1 MKSINILLIELV
13 RRLFMNYLVVGAGNA
28 SRPVARLLNYLGHD
42 VVITDLKDI
51 SEFKIE
57 FQRSLIEMEK
67 EGVKLDM
74 ANKNP
79 SVDGFEA
86 VYMPP
91 TLPESAPIAQKVQN
105 SDLKVLT
112 NEEFSKIVNDLIP
125 VDIIGITGTMGKTTT
140 TFITTSLFKQAGYNV
155 WSCSSLVNNLVSEAI
170 IDGIVKGK
178 AQECDIAIFELP
190 HGTIGLL
197 DRLDIKI
204 GLLTNIA
211 EDHLSEFGGSL
222 ELYQQRKLI
231 LEKMSETFIANYS
244 CYDIINPQ
252 RDDALYYALDEN
264 VDFKGIVGDES
275 LTVEYKDDSFTTPFY
290 MMSYFF
296 ENSVAAS
303 AVALTYGV
311 KKEDIIDALTDF
323 KGLPAHMEDVGIYNG
338 RKVILDS
345 AFLYDGMKITLD
357 YFKDESVVLF
367 LDHFDTLSVRDK
379 AEVGELVSNYD
390 IKTVIASG
398 FNEVTQAVEIEAAQE
413 ILDAITNPN
422 IEKVAVDNIEIA
434 AEETFK
440 YSEPGDIILHMGPL
454 IAYDRLTTVEKIMKG
469 LEKGSKKYE

>member
-1 MKSINILLIELV
+1 
-13 RRLFMNYLVVGAGNA
+13 MNYLVVGAGNA

-74 ANKNP
+74 ANKDP
-79 SVDGFEA
+79 SVEGFEA

-91 TLPESAPIAQKVQN
+91 TLPESAPIAQKIKD
-105 SDLKVLT
+105 SDLKVLN

-178 AQECDIAIFELP
+178 AQDCDIAIFELP

-222 ELYQQRKLI
+222 ELYQQRKMV
-231 LEKMSETFIANYS
+231 LEAMSETFIANHS
-244 CYDIINPQ
+244 CHDIINPK
-252 RDDALYYALDEN
+252 RADALYYALDED
-264 VDFKGIVGDES
+264 VDFKGTVGDKS
-275 LTVEYKDDSFTTPFY
+275 LTVEYDGDSFTTPFY

-311 KKEDIIDALTDF
+311 KKEDIIDALTEF
-323 KGLPAHMEDVGIYNG
+323 KGLPAHMEDVGNYNG

-379 AEVGELVSNYD
+379 AEVGELVSNYN

-398 FNEVTQAVEIEAAQE
+398 FNEVTQEVEMSAAQE
-413 ILDAITNPN
+413 ILDAITNPD
-422 IEKVAVDNIEIA
+422 IEKVAVENIEIA
-434 AEETFK
+434 ACETFK

-454 IAYDRLTTVEKIMKG
+454 IAYDRLTTVDKIMKG
-469 LEKGSKKYE
+469 LEEGSKKYE

>member
-1 MKSINILLIELV
+1 MK
-13 RRLFMNYLVVGAGNA
+13 YLVVGAGNA
-28 SRPVARLLNYLGHD
+28 SRPVARLLNHLGHD
-42 VVITDLKDI
+42 VIVTDLKEI
-51 SEFKIE
+51 TEFKTDVQRILLQIE
-57 FQRSLIEMEK
+57 N
-67 EGVKLDM
+67 EGIKLDLG
-74 ANKNP
+74 NKNP
-79 SVDGFEA
+79 NLDGIEA
-86 VYMPP
+86 VYAPP
-91 TLPESAPIAQKVQN
+91 TLPDSAPIAKLIKE
-105 SDLKVLT
+105 SDAYVLT
-112 NEEFSKIVNDLIP
+112 NENFSRIVNDLIP

-140 TFITTSLFKQAGYNV
+140 TFITTSLFKQAGYKV

-178 AQECDIAIFELP
+178 ADDCDIAIFELP

-197 DRLDIKI
+197 NSLDIKI

-222 ELYQQRKLI
+222 EKYQQRKLI
-231 LEKMSETFIANYS
+231 LERMSETFIANYS
-244 CYDIINPQ
+244 CFDIINPQ
-252 RDDALYYALDEN
+252 RNDALYYALDEN
-264 VDFKGIVGDES
+264 VDFKGTVGDES
-275 LTVEYKDDSFTTPFY
+275 LTIEYNGDKFTTPFH

-311 KKEDIIDALTDF
+311 KKEDIIDALSVF
-323 KGLPAHMEDVGIYNG
+323 KGLPAHMEDVGDYNG

-398 FNEVTQAVEIEAAQE
+398 FNEVTQEIEMEAANE
-413 ILDAITNPN
+413 LLDAITNPK
-422 IEKVAVDNIEIA
+422 IQKVAVENIEIA
-434 AEETFK
+434 AAETFK
-440 YSEPGDIILHMGPL
+440 YSKPGDIILHMGPL

-469 LEKGSKKYE
+469 LDEGSKKYD

>member
-1 MKSINILLIELV
+1 
-13 RRLFMNYLVVGAGNA
+13 MNYLVVGAGNA
-28 SRPVARLLNYLGHD
+28 SRPVARLLNHLGHS
-42 VVITDLKDI
+42 VIITDLKDI

-67 EGVKLDM
+67 EGVVLDLG
-74 ANKNP
+74 NKNP
-79 SVDGFEA
+79 TLDGIEA

-91 TLPESAPIAQKVQN
+91 TLPDSAPIAKLIKE
-105 SDLKVLT
+105 SDVDVLT
-112 NEEFSKIVNDLIP
+112 NEEFSKIVNGLIP

-178 AQECDIAIFELP
+178 AKDCDIAIFELP

-197 DRLDIKI
+197 NRLNVKI

-231 LEKMSETFIANYS
+231 LESMSQTFIANHS
-244 CYDIINPQ
+244 CFDIINPQ
-252 RDDALYYALDEN
+252 RNDALYYALDED
-264 VDFKGIVGDES
+264 VDFKGSVGDES
-275 LTVEYKDDSFTTPFY
+275 LTIEYKGGKFTTPFY

-311 KKEDIIDALTDF
+311 KESDIIDALTVF
-323 KGLPAHMEDVGIYNG
+323 KGLPAHMEDVGDYNG

-398 FNEVTQAVEIEAAQE
+398 FNEVTQEVEMEAAQE
-413 ILDAITNPN
+413 VLDAITNPKIN
-422 IEKVAVDNIEIA
+422 KVAVENIVIA
-434 AEETFK
+434 ACETFK

-454 IAYDRLTTVEKIMKG
+454 IAYDRLTTVEKIMRG
-469 LEKGSKKYE
+469 LDEGSKKYD

>member
-1 MKSINILLIELV
+1 MK
-13 RRLFMNYLVVGAGNA
+13 YLVVGAGNA

-67 EGVKLDM
+67 EGVKLDLP
-74 ANKNP
+74 NKDP
-79 SVDGFEA
+79 SVDGFDA

-91 TLPESAPIAQKVQN
+91 TLPETAPIALKIKD

-112 NEEFSKIVNDLIP
+112 NEEFSKTVNDLIP

-140 TFITTSLFKQAGYNV
+140 TYITTSLFKQAGYNV

-178 AQECDIAIFELP
+178 AQDCDIAIFELP

-197 DRLDIKI
+197 NKLNIKI

-222 ELYQQRKLI
+222 ELYQQRKMI
-231 LEKMSETFIANYS
+231 LEAMSETFIANYS
-244 CYDIINPQ
+244 CYDIINPK
-252 RDDALYYALDEN
+252 RSDALYYALDED
-264 VDFKGIVGDES
+264 VDFKGIVGDKS
-275 LTVEYKDDSFTTPFY
+275 LTIEYSQDSFTTPFY

-303 AVALTYGV
+303 AAALTYGV
-311 KKEDIIDALTDF
+311 KKEDIIDALTEF
-323 KGLPAHMEDVGIYNG
+323 KGLPAHMEDVGNYNG

-357 YFKDESVVLF
+357 YFKDDSVVLF

-398 FNEVTQAVEIEAAQE
+398 FNEVTQEVEMEAAQE
-413 ILDAITNPN
+413 ILDAITNEN
-422 IEKVAVDNIEIA
+422 IEKVAVENIEKA
-434 AEETFK
+434 AELTFK
-440 YSEPGDIILHMGPL
+440 YSKPGDIILHMGPL
-454 IAYDRLTTVEKIMKG
+454 IAYDRLTTVDKIMKG
-469 LEKGSKKYE
+469 LEIGSRKYE

>member
-1 MKSINILLIELV
+1 M
-13 RRLFMNYLVVGAGNA
+13 
-28 SRPVARLLNYLGHD
+28 
-42 VVITDLKDI
+42 
-51 SEFKIE
+51 
-57 FQRSLIEMEK
+57 
-67 EGVKLDM
+67 
-74 ANKNP
+74 
-79 SVDGFEA
+79 DGIEA
-86 VYMPP
+86 VYAPP
-91 TLPESAPIAQKVQN
+91 TLPDSAPIAKLIKEYDV
-105 SDLKVLT
+105 DVLT
-112 NEEFSKIVNDLIP
+112 NEKFSKIVNDLIP
-125 VDIIGITGTMGKTTT
+125 VNIIGITGTMGKTTT

-178 AQECDIAIFELP
+178 ANDCDIAIFELP

-197 DRLDIKI
+197 DNLDIKI

-222 ELYQQRKLI
+222 EKYQQRKLI
-231 LEKMSETFIANYS
+231 LERMSETFIANYS
-244 CYDIINPQ
+244 CFDIINPQ
-252 RDDALYYALDEN
+252 RNDALYYALDEN
-264 VDFKGIVGDES
+264 VDFKGTVGDES
-275 LTVEYKDDSFTTPFY
+275 LTIEYNGDKFTTPFH

-311 KKEDIIDALTDF
+311 KKEDIIDALSVF
-323 KGLPAHMEDVGIYNG
+323 KGLPAHMEDVGDYNG

-398 FNEVTQAVEIEAAQE
+398 FNEVTQEIEMEAANE
-413 ILDAITNPN
+413 LLDAITNPK
-422 IEKVAVDNIEIA
+422 IQKVAVENIEIA
-434 AEETFK
+434 AAETFK
-440 YSEPGDIILHMGPL
+440 YSKPGDIILHMGPL

-469 LEKGSKKYE
+469 LDEGSKKYD

>member
-1 MKSINILLIELV
+1 MK
-13 RRLFMNYLVVGAGNA
+13 YLVVGAGNA
-28 SRPVARLLNYLGHD
+28 SRPVARLLNHLGHD
-42 VVITDLKDI
+42 VIVTDLKEI
-51 SEFKIE
+51 TEFKTDV
-57 FQRSLIEMEK
+57 QRILLQMEN
-67 EGVKLDM
+67 EGIKLDLG
-74 ANKNP
+74 NKNP
-79 SVDGFEA
+79 NLDGIEA
-86 VYMPP
+86 VYAPP
-91 TLPESAPIAQKVQN
+91 TLPDSAPIAKLIKE
-105 SDLKVLT
+105 SDAYVLT
-112 NEEFSKIVNDLIP
+112 NEDFSRIVNDLIP

-140 TFITTSLFKQAGYNV
+140 TFITTSLFKQAGYKV

-178 AQECDIAIFELP
+178 ADDCDIAIFELP

-197 DRLDIKI
+197 NSLDIKI

-222 ELYQQRKLI
+222 ERYQQRKLV

-244 CYDIINPQ
+244 CFDIINTQ

-264 VDFKGIVGDES
+264 VDFKGTVGDES
-275 LTVEYKDDSFTTPFY
+275 LTIEYGGDKFTTPFH

-311 KKEDIIDALTDF
+311 KKEDIIDALSVF
-323 KGLPAHMEDVGIYNG
+323 KGLPAHMEDVGDYNG

-398 FNEVTQAVEIEAAQE
+398 FNEVTQEIEMEAANE
-413 ILDAITNPN
+413 LLDAITNPK
-422 IEKVAVDNIEIA
+422 IQKVAVENIEIA
-434 AEETFK
+434 AAETFK
-440 YSEPGDIILHMGPL
+440 YSKPGDIILHMGPL

-469 LEKGSKKYE
+469 LDEGSKKYD

>member
-1 MKSINILLIELV
+1 
-13 RRLFMNYLVVGAGNA
+13 MNYLVVGAGNA
-28 SRPVARLLNYLGHD
+28 SRPVARLLNHLGHN
-42 VVITDLKDI
+42 VVITDLKEI
-51 SEFKIE
+51 TAFKSDV
-57 FQRSLIEMEK
+57 QRILLQMEN
-67 EGVKLDM
+67 EGITLDLG
-74 ANKNP
+74 NQNP
-79 SVDGFEA
+79 NLEGIEA
-86 VYMPP
+86 VYAPP
-91 TLPESAPIAQKVQN
+91 TLPDSAPIAKLIAQSEVYI
-105 SDLKVLT
+105 LT
-112 NEEFSKIVNDLIP
+112 NEKFSKIVNDLIP

-140 TFITTSLFKQAGYNV
+140 TFITTSLFKQAGYKV

-178 AQECDIAIFELP
+178 ADECDIAIFELP

-197 DRLDIKI
+197 NSLNIKI

-222 ELYQQRKLI
+222 EKYQQRKLI

-244 CYDIINPQ
+244 CFDIINPQ
-252 RDDALYYALDEN
+252 RSDALYYALDED
-264 VDFKGIVGDES
+264 VDFKGSIGDKS
-275 LTVEYKDDSFTTPFY
+275 LTVQYDGGSFTTPFY

-311 KKEDIIDALTDF
+311 KKEDIIDALSVF
-323 KGLPAHMEDVGIYNG
+323 KGLPAHMEDVGDYNG

-379 AEVGELVSNYD
+379 AEVGQLVSNYD

-398 FNEVTQAVEIEAAQE
+398 FNEVTQEVEMPAAE
-413 ILDAITNPN
+413 ELLNAITNPE
-422 IEKVAVDNIEIA
+422 IQKVAVENIEIA
-434 AEETFK
+434 AAETFK

-469 LEKGSKKYE
+469 LDEGSKKYD

>member
-1 MKSINILLIELV
+1 
-13 RRLFMNYLVVGAGNA
+13 MNYLVVGAGNA
-28 SRPVARLLNYLGHD
+28 SRPVARLLNHLGHD
-42 VVITDLKDI
+42 VIVTDLKEI
-51 SEFKIE
+51 TEFKSDV
-57 FQRSLIEMEK
+57 QRILLQMEN
-67 EGVKLDM
+67 EGITLDLG
-74 ANKNP
+74 NKNP
-79 SVDGFEA
+79 NLNNVEA
-86 VYMPP
+86 VYAPP
-91 TLPESAPIAQKVQN
+91 TLPDLAPIAKLIKE
-105 SDLKVLT
+105 SDVDVLT
-112 NEEFSKIVNDLIP
+112 NKKFSKIVNDLIP

-140 TFITTSLFKQAGYNV
+140 TFITTSLFKQAGYKV

-178 AQECDIAIFELP
+178 ADDCDIAIFELP

-197 DRLDIKI
+197 NSLDIKI

-222 ELYQQRKLI
+222 EKYQQRKLI
-231 LEKMSETFIANYS
+231 LERMSETFIANYS
-244 CYDIINPQ
+244 CFDIINPQ
-252 RDDALYYALDEN
+252 RNDALYYALDEN
-264 VDFKGIVGDES
+264 VDFKGTVGDES
-275 LTVEYKDDSFTTPFY
+275 LTIEYNGDKFTTPFH

-311 KKEDIIDALTDF
+311 KKEDIIDALSVF
-323 KGLPAHMEDVGIYNG
+323 KGLPAHMEDVGDYNG

-398 FNEVTQAVEIEAAQE
+398 FNEVTQEIEMEAANE
-413 ILDAITNPN
+413 LLNAITNPK
-422 IEKVAVDNIEIA
+422 IQKVAVENIEIA
-434 AEETFK
+434 AAETFK
-440 YSEPGDIILHMGPL
+440 YSKPGDIILHMGPL

-469 LEKGSKKYE
+469 LDEGSKKYD

>member
-1 MKSINILLIELV
+1 
-13 RRLFMNYLVVGAGNA
+13 MNYLVVGAGNA
-28 SRPVARLLNYLGHD
+28 SRPVARLLNYLGHK

-67 EGVKLDM
+67 EGVILDLP
-74 ANKNP
+74 NKDP
-79 SVDGFEA
+79 STDGFDA

-91 TLPESAPIAQKVQN
+91 TLPDSAPIAQKVKN
-105 SDLKVLT
+105 SNLKVLT
-112 NEEFSKIVNDLIP
+112 NEEFSRIVNDLIP

-140 TFITTSLFKQAGYNV
+140 TFITTSLFKQAGFKV

-178 AQECDIAIFELP
+178 ADDCDIAIFELP

-197 DRLDIKI
+197 NRLNVKI

-222 ELYQQRKLI
+222 EKYQQRKLV
-231 LEKMSETFIANYS
+231 LQAMSETFIANNS
-244 CYDIINPQ
+244 CRDIIESV
-252 RDDALYYALDEN
+252 RDDAIYYALDED
-264 VDFKGIVGDES
+264 VDFKGTVGEKS
-275 LTVEYKDDSFTTPFY
+275 LTIKSKDVEFTTPFY

-303 AVALTYGV
+303 AAALTYGV
-311 KKEDIIDALTDF
+311 SEKDITDALTVF
-323 KGLPAHMEDVGIYNG
+323 KGLPAHMEDVGDYNG
-338 RKVILDS
+338 RRVILDS

-390 IKTVIASG
+390 IKAVIASG
-398 FNEVTQAVEIEAAQE
+398 FNEVTQEVEMEAAQE
-413 ILDAITNPN
+413 ILDAISNPD
-422 IEKVAVDNIEIA
+422 IEKIAVENIEIA
-434 AEETFK
+434 ACETFK
-440 YSEPGDIILHMGPL
+440 YSRPGDIILHMGPL
-454 IAYDRLTTVEKIMKG
+454 IAYDRLTTVDKIMKG
-469 LEKGSKKYE
+469 LDEGSKKYE

>member
-1 MKSINILLIELV
+1 
-13 RRLFMNYLVVGAGNA
+13 MNYLVVGAGNA
-28 SRPVARLLNYLGHD
+28 SRPVARLLNHLGHK
-42 VVITDLKDI
+42 VTVTDLKDMD
-51 SEFKIE
+51 SFKIE
-57 FQRSLIEMEK
+57 FQRSLKEMES
-67 EGVKLDM
+67 EGVILDL
-74 ANKNP
+74 NNQNP
-79 SVDGFEA
+79 TLDGIEA

-91 TLPESAPIAQKVQN
+91 TLPESAPIAKLIKD
-105 SDLKVLT
+105 SDVKILT

-140 TFITTSLFKQAGYNV
+140 TFITTSIFKAAGYNV

-178 AQECDIAIFELP
+178 SQDCDIAIFELP

-197 DRLDIKI
+197 NRLDIKI

-231 LEKMSETFIANYS
+231 LEKMSETFIANGS
-244 CYDIINPQ
+244 CFDIINAQ
-252 RDDALYYALDEN
+252 RDDALYYALDEE
-264 VDFKGIVGDES
+264 VDFKGTVGDES
-275 LTVEYKDDSFTTPFY
+275 LTVEYGEDSFTTPFY

-296 ENSVAAS
+296 ENSVGAS

-311 KKEDIIDALTDF
+311 KKEDIVNALTEF
-323 KGLPAHMEDVGIYNG
+323 KGLPAHMDDVGTYNG

-357 YFKDESVVLF
+357 YFKDDSVVLF

-390 IKTVIASG
+390 IKAVIASG
-398 FNEVTQAVEIEAAQE
+398 FNEVTQKVEMEAAQE

-422 IEKVAVDNIEIA
+422 IEKVACEDIEIA
-434 AEETFK
+434 AELTFK

-454 IAYDRLTTVEKIMKG
+454 IAYDRLTTVDKIMKG
-469 LEKGSKKYE
+469 LEKGVKKYE

>member
-1 MKSINILLIELV
+1 
-13 RRLFMNYLVVGAGNA
+13 MNYLVVGAGNA
-28 SRPVARLLNYLGHD
+28 SRPVARLLNHLGHD

-57 FQRSLIEMEK
+57 FQRSLNQLEN
-67 EGVKLDM
+67 EGVTLDM
-74 ANKNP
+74 PNKDP
-79 SVDGFEA
+79 SVDGFDA

-91 TLPESAPIAQKVQN
+91 TLPESAPIAKKIAE
-105 SDLKVLT
+105 SDLKILT
-112 NEEFSKIVNDLIP
+112 NEEFSEMVDDLIP

-140 TFITTSLFKQAGYNV
+140 TFITTSLFKQAGFNV

-170 IDGIVKGK
+170 IDGIVTGK
-178 AQECDIAIFELP
+178 ANNCDIAIFELP

-197 DRLDIKI
+197 NRLNIKI

-222 ELYQQRKLI
+222 ELYQQRKLV
-231 LEKMSETFIANYS
+231 LQAMSEIFIANNS
-244 CYDIINPQ
+244 CRDIIEAV
-252 RDDALYYALDEN
+252 RDDALYYALDED
-264 VDFKGIVGDES
+264 VDFKGTVGDKS
-275 LTVEYKDDSFTTPFY
+275 LTIKYEDDEFTTPFY

-311 KKEDIIDALTDF
+311 KKEDIIDALTEF
-323 KGLPAHMEDVGIYNG
+323 KGLPAHMEDVGDYNG

-357 YFKDESVVLF
+357 YFKDDSVVLF

-390 IKTVIASG
+390 IKVVIASG
-398 FNEVTQAVEIEAAQE
+398 FNEVNQTVEMEAAQE

-422 IEKVAVDNIEIA
+422 IEKVAVETIEKA
-434 AEETFK
+434 AELTFK
-440 YSEPGDIILHMGPL
+440 YSVPGDIILHMGPL
-454 IAYDRLTTVEKIMKG
+454 IAYDRLTTVDKIMKG
-469 LEKGSKKYE
+469 LEIGSKKYE

>member
-1 MKSINILLIELV
+1 
-13 RRLFMNYLVVGAGNA
+13 MNYLVVGAGNA

-42 VVITDLKDI
+42 VTITDLKDI

-57 FQRSLIEMEK
+57 FQRSLIEMEN
-67 EGVKLDM
+67 EGVRLDM
-74 ANKNP
+74 ANKDP
-79 SVDGFEA
+79 SVEGFEA

-91 TLPESAPIAQKVQN
+91 TLPESAPIARKIKS
-105 SDLKVLT
+105 SDLQILT
-112 NEEFSKIVNDLIP
+112 NEKFSQIVNDLIP

-140 TFITTSLFKQAGYNV
+140 TFITTSLFRQAGYDV

-178 AQECDIAIFELP
+178 PKKCDIAIFELP

-197 DRLDIKI
+197 NSLNIKI

-231 LEKMSETFIANYS
+231 LENMSETFIANSS

-252 RDDALYYALDEN
+252 RSDALYYALDED
-264 VDFKGIVGDES
+264 VDFKGRVGDES
-275 LTVEYKDDSFTTPFY
+275 LSVEYGDDSFTTPFY

-303 AVALTYGV
+303 AVALTYGI
-311 KKEDIIDALTDF
+311 KKEDIIDALTVF
-323 KGLPAHMEDVGIYNG
+323 KGLPAHMEDVGDYNG

-345 AFLYDGMKITLD
+345 AFLHDGMKITLD

-379 AEVGELVSNYD
+379 TEVGELISNYNL
-390 IKTVIASG
+390 KCVIASG
-398 FNEVTQAVEIEAAQE
+398 FNEVTQEVEMDAARE
-413 ILDAITNPN
+413 ILDAITNQD
-422 IEKVAVDNIEIA
+422 ILKVAVEDIEIA
-434 AEETFK
+434 ACETLK

-454 IAYDRLTTVEKIMKG
+454 IAYDRLTTVDKIMKG
-469 LEKGSKKYE
+469 LERGVKKYE

>member
-1 MKSINILLIELV
+1 
-13 RRLFMNYLVVGAGNA
+13 MNYLVVGAGNA
-28 SRPVARLLNYLGHD
+28 SRPVARLLNHLGHK
-42 VVITDLKDI
+42 VTVTDLKDMD
-51 SEFKIE
+51 SFKIE
-57 FQRSLIEMEK
+57 FQRSLKEMES
-67 EGVKLDM
+67 EGVILDL
-74 ANKNP
+74 NNQNP
-79 SVDGFEA
+79 TLDGIEA

-91 TLPESAPIAQKVQN
+91 TLPESAPIAKLIKD
-105 SDLKVLT
+105 SDVKILT

-140 TFITTSLFKQAGYNV
+140 TFITTSIFKAAGYNV

-178 AQECDIAIFELP
+178 AQDCDIAIFELP

-197 DRLDIKI
+197 NRLDIKI

-231 LEKMSETFIANYS
+231 LEKMSETFIANGS
-244 CYDIINPQ
+244 CFDIINAQ
-252 RDDALYYALDEN
+252 RDDALYYALDEE
-264 VDFKGIVGDES
+264 VDFKGTVGDES
-275 LTVEYKDDSFTTPFY
+275 LTVEYGEDSFTTPFY

-296 ENSVAAS
+296 ENSVGAS

-311 KKEDIIDALTDF
+311 KKEDIVKALTEF
-323 KGLPAHMEDVGIYNG
+323 KGLPAHMDDVGTYNG

-357 YFKDESVVLF
+357 YFKDDSVVLF

-390 IKTVIASG
+390 IKAVIASG
-398 FNEVTQAVEIEAAQE
+398 FNEVTQRVEMEAAQE
-413 ILDAITNPN
+413 ILDAITNPD
-422 IEKVAVDNIEIA
+422 IEKVACEDIEIA
-434 AEETFK
+434 AELTFK

-454 IAYDRLTTVEKIMKG
+454 IAYDRLTTVDKIMKG
-469 LEKGSKKYE
+469 LEKGVKKYE

>member
-1 MKSINILLIELV
+1 MK
-13 RRLFMNYLVVGAGNA
+13 YLVVGAGNA
-28 SRPVARLLNYLGHD
+28 SRPVARLLNHLGHD
-42 VVITDLKDI
+42 VIVTDLKEI
-51 SEFKIE
+51 TEFKTDV
-57 FQRSLIEMEK
+57 QRILLQMEN
-67 EGVKLDM
+67 EGIKLDLG
-74 ANKNP
+74 NKNP
-79 SVDGFEA
+79 NLDGIEA
-86 VYMPP
+86 VYAPP
-91 TLPESAPIAQKVQN
+91 TLPDSAPIAKLIKE
-105 SDLKVLT
+105 SDAYVLT
-112 NEEFSKIVNDLIP
+112 NEDFSRIVNDLIP

-140 TFITTSLFKQAGYNV
+140 TFITTSLFKQAGYKV

-178 AQECDIAIFELP
+178 ADDCDIAIFELP

-197 DRLDIKI
+197 NSLDIKI

-222 ELYQQRKLI
+222 EKYQQRKLI
-231 LEKMSETFIANYS
+231 LERMSETFIANYS
-244 CYDIINPQ
+244 CFDIINPQ
-252 RDDALYYALDEN
+252 RNDALYYALDEN
-264 VDFKGIVGDES
+264 VDFKGTVGDES
-275 LTVEYKDDSFTTPFY
+275 LTIEYNGDKFTTPFH

-311 KKEDIIDALTDF
+311 KKEDIIDALSVF
-323 KGLPAHMEDVGIYNG
+323 KGLPAHMEDVGDYNG

-398 FNEVTQAVEIEAAQE
+398 FNEVTQEIEMEAANE
-413 ILDAITNPN
+413 LLDAITNPK
-422 IEKVAVDNIEIA
+422 IQKVAVENIEIA
-434 AEETFK
+434 AAETFK
-440 YSEPGDIILHMGPL
+440 YSKPGDIILHMGPL

-469 LEKGSKKYE
+469 LDEGSKKYD

>member
-1 MKSINILLIELV
+1 
-13 RRLFMNYLVVGAGNA
+13 MNYLVVGAGNA
-28 SRPVARLLNYLGHD
+28 SRPVARLLNHLGHS
-42 VVITDLKDI
+42 VIVTDLKEI
-51 SEFKIE
+51 TEFKSDV
-57 FQRSLIEMEK
+57 QRILLQMEN
-67 EGVKLDM
+67 EGIILDLG
-74 ANKNP
+74 NESPNL
-79 SVDGFEA
+79 DGIEA
-86 VYMPP
+86 VYAPP
-91 TLPESAPIAQKVQN
+91 TLPDSAPIAKLIKE
-105 SDLKVLT
+105 SDVNVLT

-140 TFITTSLFKQAGYNV
+140 TFITTSLFKQAGYKV
-155 WSCSSLVNNLVSEAI
+155 WACSSLVNNLVSEAI

-178 AQECDIAIFELP
+178 ADDCDIAIFELP

-197 DRLDIKI
+197 NSLNIKI

-222 ELYQQRKLI
+222 EKYQQRKLI
-231 LEKMSETFIANYS
+231 LESMSETFIANHS
-244 CYDIINPQ
+244 CFDIINPQ
-252 RDDALYYALDEN
+252 RDDALYYALDEE
-264 VDFKGIVGDES
+264 VDFKGSVGDES
-275 LTVEYKDDSFTTPFY
+275 LTVEYKDGSFTTPFY

-296 ENSVAAS
+296 ENSLAAS

-311 KKEDIIDALTDF
+311 KKEDIIDALTVF
-323 KGLPAHMEDVGIYNG
+323 KGLPAHMEDVGDYNG

-398 FNEVTQAVEIEAAQE
+398 FNEVTQEVEMSAANE
-413 ILDAITNPN
+413 LLDAISNPK
-422 IEKVAVDNIEIA
+422 IQKVAVENIEIA
-434 AEETFK
+434 ACETFK
-440 YSEPGDIILHMGPL
+440 YSKPGDIILHMGPL

-469 LEKGSKKYE
+469 LEEGSKKYD

>member
-1 MKSINILLIELV
+1 
-13 RRLFMNYLVVGAGNA
+13 MNYLVVGAGNA
-28 SRPVARLLNYLGHD
+28 SRPVARLLNHLGHD

-57 FQRSLIEMEK
+57 FQRSLNQLEK
-67 EGVKLDM
+67 EGVKLGM
-74 ANKNP
+74 ANKDP
-79 SVDGFEA
+79 SVDGFDA

-91 TLPESAPIAQKVQN
+91 TLPESAPIAQKIAE
-105 SDLKVLT
+105 SDLKILT
-112 NEEFSKIVNDLIP
+112 NEEFSEMVNDLIP

-140 TFITTSLFKQAGYNV
+140 TFITTSLFKQAGFKV

-170 IDGIVKGK
+170 IDGIVTGK
-178 AQECDIAIFELP
+178 ADECDIAIFELP

-197 DRLDIKI
+197 NRLSIKI

-222 ELYQQRKLI
+222 ELYQQRKLV
-231 LEKMSETFIANYS
+231 LQAMSETFIANNS
-244 CYDIINPQ
+244 CRDIIEKV
-252 RDDALYYALDEN
+252 RDDALYYALDED
-264 VDFKGIVGDES
+264 VDFKGSVGDKS
-275 LTVEYKDDSFTTPFY
+275 LTIKYENDEFTTPFY

-311 KKEDIIDALTDF
+311 EKEDIIDALTEF
-323 KGLPAHMEDVGIYNG
+323 KGLPAHMEDVGDYNG

-345 AFLYDGMKITLD
+345 AFLYGGMKITLD
-357 YFKDESVVLF
+357 YFKDDSVVLF

-390 IKTVIASG
+390 IKVVIASG
-398 FNEVTQAVEIEAAQE
+398 FNEVNQTVEMEAAQE

-422 IEKVAVDNIEIA
+422 IEKVAVETIEKA
-434 AEETFK
+434 AELTFK
-440 YSEPGDIILHMGPL
+440 YSKPGDIILHMGPL

-469 LEKGSKKYE
+469 LEEGSKKYE

>member
-1 MKSINILLIELV
+1 
-13 RRLFMNYLVVGAGNA
+13 MNYLVVGAGNA
-28 SRPVARLLNYLGHD
+28 SRPVARLLNHLGHD

-67 EGVKLDM
+67 EGVTLDM

-79 SVDGFEA
+79 SVDGFDA

-91 TLPESAPIAQKVQN
+91 TLPETAPIAKLIKD
-105 SDLKVLT
+105 SDLKVLS

-170 IDGIVKGK
+170 IDGIVKGR
-178 AQECDIAIFELP
+178 AQDCDIAIFELP
-190 HGTIGLL
+190 HGTIGFLNS
-197 DRLDIKI
+197 LDIKI

-231 LEKMSETFIANYS
+231 LESMSETFISNHS
-244 CYDIINPQ
+244 CFDIINPI
-252 RDDALYYALDEN
+252 RDDALYYALDED

-275 LTVEYKDDSFTTPFY
+275 LTVEYGNDSFTTPFY

-303 AVALTYGV
+303 AAALTYGV
-311 KKEDIIDALTDF
+311 KKEDIIDALTEF
-323 KGLPAHMEDVGIYNG
+323 KGLPAHMDDVGDYNG

-379 AEVGELVSNYD
+379 AEVGELISNYNL
-390 IKTVIASG
+390 KCVIASG
-398 FNEVTQAVEIEAAQE
+398 FNEVTQEVEIEAAQE
-413 ILDAITNPN
+413 ILDAITNPD
-422 IEKVAVDNIEIA
+422 IIKVAVNDIEIA
-434 AEETFK
+434 AQETFK

-454 IAYDRLTTVEKIMKG
+454 IAYDRLTTVDKIMKG
-469 LEKGSKKYE
+469 LEKGSKKYV

>member
-1 MKSINILLIELV
+1 M
-13 RRLFMNYLVVGAGNA
+13 
-28 SRPVARLLNYLGHD
+28 
-42 VVITDLKDI
+42 
-51 SEFKIE
+51 
-57 FQRSLIEMEK
+57 
-67 EGVKLDM
+67 
-74 ANKNP
+74 
-79 SVDGFEA
+79 DGIEA
-86 VYMPP
+86 VYAPP
-91 TLPESAPIAQKVQN
+91 TLPDSAPIAKLIKEYDV
-105 SDLKVLT
+105 DVLT
-112 NEEFSKIVNDLIP
+112 NEKFSKIVNDLIP
-125 VDIIGITGTMGKTTT
+125 VNIIGITGTMGKTTT

-178 AQECDIAIFELP
+178 ANDCDIAIFELP

-197 DRLDIKI
+197 DNLDIKI

-222 ELYQQRKLI
+222 EKYQQRKLI

-244 CYDIINPQ
+244 CFDIINPQ
-252 RDDALYYALDEN
+252 RNDALYYALDED
-264 VDFKGIVGDES
+264 VDFKGTVGDES
-275 LTVEYKDDSFTTPFY
+275 LTIEYNGEKFTTPFH

-311 KKEDIIDALTDF
+311 KKEYIIDALSVF
-323 KGLPAHMEDVGIYNG
+323 KGLPAHMEDVGDYNG

-398 FNEVTQAVEIEAAQE
+398 FNEVTQEIEMEAANE
-413 ILDAITNPN
+413 LLDAITNPK
-422 IEKVAVDNIEIA
+422 IQKVAVENIEIA
-434 AEETFK
+434 AAETFK
-440 YSEPGDIILHMGPL
+440 YSKPGDIILHMGPL

-469 LEKGSKKYE
+469 LDEGSKKYD

>member
-1 MKSINILLIELV
+1 
-13 RRLFMNYLVVGAGNA
+13 MNYLVVGAGNA
-28 SRPVARLLNYLGHD
+28 SRPVARLLNHLGHN
-42 VVITDLKDI
+42 VIITDLKEI
-51 SEFKIE
+51 TEFKSDV
-57 FQRSLIEMEK
+57 QRILIQMEN
-67 EGVKLDM
+67 EGITLDLG
-74 ANKNP
+74 NKNP
-79 SVDGFEA
+79 NLNNVEA
-86 VYMPP
+86 VYAPP
-91 TLPESAPIAQKVQN
+91 TLPESAPIAKLIKE
-105 SDLKVLT
+105 SDVDVLT
-112 NEEFSKIVNDLIP
+112 NEKFSKIVNDLIP

-140 TFITTSLFKQAGYNV
+140 TFITTSLFKQAGYKV

-178 AQECDIAIFELP
+178 ADDCDIAIFELP

-197 DRLDIKI
+197 NSLNIKI

-222 ELYQQRKLI
+222 EKYQQRKLI
-231 LEKMSETFIANYS
+231 LERMSETFIANHS
-244 CYDIINPQ
+244 CFDIINPQ
-252 RDDALYYALDEN
+252 RNDALYYALDED
-264 VDFKGIVGDES
+264 VDFKGTVGDES
-275 LTVEYKDDSFTTPFY
+275 LTIEYNDDKFTAPFH

-303 AVALTYGV
+303 AVALSYGV
-311 KKEDIIDALTDF
+311 KKEDIIDALSVF
-323 KGLPAHMEDVGIYNG
+323 KGLPAHMEDVGDYNG

-398 FNEVTQAVEIEAAQE
+398 FNEVTQEVEMEAANE
-413 ILDAITNPN
+413 LLDAITNPK
-422 IEKVAVDNIEIA
+422 IQKVAVENIEIA
-434 AEETFK
+434 AAETFK

-469 LEKGSKKYE
+469 LDEGSKKYD

>member
-1 MKSINILLIELV
+1 MK
-13 RRLFMNYLVVGAGNA
+13 YLVVGAGNA

-67 EGVKLDM
+67 EGVKLDLP
-74 ANKNP
+74 NKDP
-79 SVDGFEA
+79 SVDGFDA
-86 VYMPP
+86 VYVPP
-91 TLPESAPIAQKVQN
+91 TLPETAPIALKIRD

-112 NEEFSKIVNDLIP
+112 NEEFSKTVNDLIP

-140 TFITTSLFKQAGYNV
+140 TYITTSLFKQAGYNV

-178 AQECDIAIFELP
+178 AQDCDIAIFELP

-197 DRLDIKI
+197 NKLNIKI

-222 ELYQQRKLI
+222 ELYQQRKMI
-231 LEKMSETFIANYS
+231 LEAMSETFIANYS
-244 CYDIINPQ
+244 CYEIINPK
-252 RDDALYYALDEN
+252 RSDALYYALDED
-264 VDFKGIVGDES
+264 VDFKGIVGDKS
-275 LTVEYKDDSFTTPFY
+275 LTIEYSQDSFTTPFY

-303 AVALTYGV
+303 AAALTYGV
-311 KKEDIIDALTDF
+311 KKEDIIDALTEF
-323 KGLPAHMEDVGIYNG
+323 KGLPAHMEDVGNYNG

-357 YFKDESVVLF
+357 YFKDDSVVLF

-398 FNEVTQAVEIEAAQE
+398 FNEVTQEVEMEAAQE
-413 ILDAITNPN
+413 ILDAITNEN
-422 IEKVAVDNIEIA
+422 IEKVAVENIEKA
-434 AEETFK
+434 AELTFK
-440 YSEPGDIILHMGPL
+440 YSKPGDIILHMGPL
-454 IAYDRLTTVEKIMKG
+454 IAYDRLTTVDKIMKG
-469 LEKGSKKYE
+469 LEIGSRKYE

>member
-1 MKSINILLIELV
+1 
-13 RRLFMNYLVVGAGNA
+13 MNYLVVGAGNA
-28 SRPVARLLNYLGHD
+28 SRPVARLLNYLNHD

-67 EGVKLDM
+67 EGVKLDL
-74 ANKNP
+74 ANKDP
-79 SVDGFEA
+79 SVDGFDA

-91 TLPESAPIAQKVQN
+91 TLPDTAPIAKKVAD

-112 NEEFSKIVNDLIP
+112 NEEFSRIVNDLIP

-140 TFITTSLFKQAGYNV
+140 TFITTSLFKQAGYKV

-178 AQECDIAIFELP
+178 AKECDIAIFELP

-197 DRLDIKI
+197 NKLNVKI

-222 ELYQQRKLI
+222 EKYQQRKLV
-231 LEKMSETFIANYS
+231 LQAMSETFIANNS
-244 CYDIINPQ
+244 CREIIETV
-252 RDDALYYALDEN
+252 RDDCIYYALDED
-264 VDFKGIVGDES
+264 VDFKGTVGDKS
-275 LTVEYKDDSFTTPFY
+275 LTIKYDKGEFTTPFN

-303 AVALTYGV
+303 SVALTYGV
-311 KKEDIIDALTDF
+311 SEEDIIDALTVF
-323 KGLPAHMEDVGIYNG
+323 KGLPAHMEDVGDYNG

-357 YFKDESVVLF
+357 YLKDESVVLF

-379 AEVGELVSNYD
+379 AEVGQLVSQYD
-390 IKTVIASG
+390 IKVVIASG
-398 FNEVTQAVEIEAAQE
+398 FNEVTQAVEMEAAQE

-422 IEKVAVDNIEIA
+422 IEKVAVETIEIA
-434 AEETFK
+434 AELTFK
-440 YSEPGDIILHMGPL
+440 YSKPGDIILHMGPL
-454 IAYDRLTTVEKIMKG
+454 IAYDRLTTVDKIMKG

>member
-1 MKSINILLIELV
+1 M
-13 RRLFMNYLVVGAGNA
+13 
-28 SRPVARLLNYLGHD
+28 
-42 VVITDLKDI
+42 
-51 SEFKIE
+51 
-57 FQRSLIEMEK
+57 
-67 EGVKLDM
+67 
-74 ANKNP
+74 
-79 SVDGFEA
+79 DGIEA
-86 VYMPP
+86 VYAPP
-91 TLPESAPIAQKVQN
+91 TLPDSAPIAKLIKEYDV
-105 SDLKVLT
+105 DVLT
-112 NEEFSKIVNDLIP
+112 NEKFSKIVNDLIP
-125 VDIIGITGTMGKTTT
+125 VNIIGITGTMGKTTT
-140 TFITTSLFKQAGYNV
+140 TFITTSLFKQAGYKV

-178 AQECDIAIFELP
+178 ANDCDIAIFELP

-197 DRLDIKI
+197 DNLDIKI

-222 ELYQQRKLI
+222 EKYQQRKLI
-231 LEKMSETFIANYS
+231 LERMSETFIANYS
-244 CYDIINPQ
+244 CFDIINPQ
-252 RDDALYYALDEN
+252 RNDALYYALDEN
-264 VDFKGIVGDES
+264 VDFKGTVGDES
-275 LTVEYKDDSFTTPFY
+275 LTIEYDGDKFTTPFH

-311 KKEDIIDALTDF
+311 KKEDIIDALSVF
-323 KGLPAHMEDVGIYNG
+323 KGLPAHMEDVGDYNG

-398 FNEVTQAVEIEAAQE
+398 FNEVTQEIEMEAANE
-413 ILDAITNPN
+413 LLDAITNPK
-422 IEKVAVDNIEIA
+422 IQKVAVENIEIA
-434 AEETFK
+434 AAETFK
-440 YSEPGDIILHMGPL
+440 YSKPGDIILHMGPL

-469 LEKGSKKYE
+469 LDEGSKKYD

>member
-1 MKSINILLIELV
+1 
-13 RRLFMNYLVVGAGNA
+13 MNYLVVGAGNA
-28 SRPVARLLNYLGHD
+28 SRPVARLLNHLGHD

-67 EGVKLDM
+67 EGVRLDM
-74 ANKNP
+74 ANKDP
-79 SVDGFEA
+79 SVEGFEA

-91 TLPESAPIAQKVQN
+91 TLPDSAPIAKKVRE
-105 SDLKVLT
+105 SDLKVLS
-112 NEEFSKIVNDLIP
+112 NEEFSEMVNDLIP

-140 TFITTSLFKQAGYNV
+140 TFITTSLFRQAGYNV

-178 AQECDIAIFELP
+178 AEECDIAIFELP

-231 LEKMSETFIANYS
+231 LERMSETFIANRS
-244 CYDIINPQ
+244 CYNIINPQ
-252 RDDALYYALDEN
+252 RNDALYYALDEEVN
-264 VDFKGIVGDES
+264 FKGIVGDES
-275 LTVEYKDDSFTTPFY
+275 LTIEYGDDSFTTPFH

-323 KGLPAHMEDVGIYNG
+323 KGLPAHMEDVGDYNG

-379 AEVGELVSNYD
+379 AEVGELVSNYG

-398 FNEVTQAVEIEAAQE
+398 FTEVTQEVEMQAAQE

-422 IEKVAVDNIEIA
+422 IEKVAVENIEIA
-434 AEETFK
+434 AAETFRHSK
-440 YSEPGDIILHMGPL
+440 PGDIILHMGPL
-454 IAYDRLTTVEKIMKG
+454 IAYDRLTTVDKIMKG
-469 LEKGSKKYE
+469 LEEGSRKYE

>member
-1 MKSINILLIELV
+1 
-13 RRLFMNYLVVGAGNA
+13 MNYLVVGAGNA
-28 SRPVARLLNYLGHD
+28 SRPVARLLNHLGHN
-42 VVITDLKDI
+42 VIITDLKEI
-51 SEFKIE
+51 TAFKSDVTA
-57 FQRSLIEMEK
+57 FKSDVQRILLQMEN
-67 EGVKLDM
+67 EGIKLDLG
-74 ANKNP
+74 NKNP
-79 SVDGFEA
+79 NLDGIEA
-86 VYMPP
+86 VYAPP
-91 TLPESAPIAQKVQN
+91 TLPDSAPIAKLIKE
-105 SDLKVLT
+105 SDAYVLT
-112 NEEFSKIVNDLIP
+112 NEDFSRIVNDLIP

-140 TFITTSLFKQAGYNV
+140 TFITTSLFKQAGYKV

-178 AQECDIAIFELP
+178 ADDCDIAIFELP

-197 DRLDIKI
+197 NSLDIKI

-222 ELYQQRKLI
+222 EKYQQRKLI
-231 LEKMSETFIANYS
+231 LERMSETFIANYS
-244 CYDIINPQ
+244 CFDIINPQ
-252 RDDALYYALDEN
+252 RNDALYYALDEN
-264 VDFKGIVGDES
+264 VDFKGTVGDES
-275 LTVEYKDDSFTTPFY
+275 LTIEYDGDKFTTPFH

-311 KKEDIIDALTDF
+311 KKEDIIDALSVF
-323 KGLPAHMEDVGIYNG
+323 KGLPAHMEDVGDYNG

-398 FNEVTQAVEIEAAQE
+398 FNEVTQEIEMEAANE
-413 ILDAITNPN
+413 LLDAITNPK
-422 IEKVAVDNIEIA
+422 IQKVAVENIEIA
-434 AEETFK
+434 AAETFK
-440 YSEPGDIILHMGPL
+440 YSKPGDIILHMGPL

-469 LEKGSKKYE
+469 LDEGSKKYD

>member
-1 MKSINILLIELV
+1 
-13 RRLFMNYLVVGAGNA
+13 MNYLVVGAGNA
-28 SRPVARLLNYLGHD
+28 SRPVARLLNYLGHK

-67 EGVKLDM
+67 EGVILDLP
-74 ANKNP
+74 NKDP
-79 SVDGFEA
+79 STEGFDA

-91 TLPESAPIAQKVQN
+91 TLPDSAPIAQKVKN
-105 SDLKVLT
+105 SNLKVLT

-140 TFITTSLFKQAGYNV
+140 TFITTSLFKQAGFKV

-178 AQECDIAIFELP
+178 ADDCDIAIFELP

-197 DRLDIKI
+197 NRLNVKI

-222 ELYQQRKLI
+222 EKYQQRKLI
-231 LEKMSETFIANYS
+231 LQAMSETFIANNS
-244 CYDIINPQ
+244 CRHIIEGV
-252 RDDALYYALDEN
+252 RDDAIYYALDED
-264 VDFKGIVGDES
+264 VDFKGTVGEKS
-275 LTVEYKDDSFTTPFY
+275 LTIKSKDVEFTTPFY

-303 AVALTYGV
+303 AAALTYGV
-311 KKEDIIDALTDF
+311 SEKDIIDALTIF
-323 KGLPAHMEDVGIYNG
+323 KGLPAHMEDVGDYNG

-390 IKTVIASG
+390 IKAVIASG
-398 FNEVTQAVEIEAAQE
+398 FNEVTQDVEMEAAQE
-413 ILDAITNPN
+413 ILDAISNPGIEKIAVEN
-422 IEKVAVDNIEIA
+422 IEVAACETSNIQDLVIS
-434 AEETFK
+434 F
-440 YSEPGDIILHMGPL
+440 YIWVLS
-454 IAYDRLTTVEKIMKG
+454 
-469 LEKGSKKYE
+469 

>member
-1 MKSINILLIELV
+1 MK
-13 RRLFMNYLVVGAGNA
+13 YLVIGAGNA
-28 SRPVARLLNYLGHD
+28 SRPVARLLNHLGHD
-42 VVITDLKDI
+42 VIVTDLKEI
-51 SEFKIE
+51 TEFKTDV
-57 FQRSLIEMEK
+57 QRILLQMEN
-67 EGVKLDM
+67 EGIKLDLG
-74 ANKNP
+74 NKNP
-79 SVDGFEA
+79 NLDGIEA
-86 VYMPP
+86 VYAPP
-91 TLPESAPIAQKVQN
+91 TLPDSAPIAKLIKE
-105 SDLKVLT
+105 SDAYVLT
-112 NEEFSKIVNDLIP
+112 NEDFSRIVNDLIP

-140 TFITTSLFKQAGYNV
+140 TFITTSLFKQAGYKV

-178 AQECDIAIFELP
+178 ADDCDIAIFELP

-197 DRLDIKI
+197 NSLNIKI

-222 ELYQQRKLI
+222 EKYQQRKLI
-231 LEKMSETFIANYS
+231 LERMSETFIANYS
-244 CYDIINPQ
+244 CFDIINPQ
-252 RDDALYYALDEN
+252 RNDALYYALDEN
-264 VDFKGIVGDES
+264 VDFKGTVGDES
-275 LTVEYKDDSFTTPFY
+275 LTIEYNGDKFTTPFH

-311 KKEDIIDALTDF
+311 KKEEIIDALSVF
-323 KGLPAHMEDVGIYNG
+323 KGLPAHMEDVGDYNG

-357 YFKDESVVLF
+357 YFKEESVVLF

-398 FNEVTQAVEIEAAQE
+398 FNEVTQEVEIEAAE
-413 ILDAITNPN
+413 ELLNAITNPK
-422 IEKVAVDNIEIA
+422 IQKVAVENIEIA
-434 AEETFK
+434 AAETFK

-469 LEKGSKKYE
+469 LDEGSKKYD

>member
-1 MKSINILLIELV
+1 MK
-13 RRLFMNYLVVGAGNA
+13 YLVVGAGNA

-67 EGVKLDM
+67 EGVKLDLP
-74 ANKNP
+74 NKDP
-79 SVDGFEA
+79 SVDGFDA
-86 VYMPP
+86 VYVPP
-91 TLPESAPIAQKVQN
+91 TLPETAAIALKIRD

-112 NEEFSKIVNDLIP
+112 NEEFSKTVNDLIP

-140 TFITTSLFKQAGYNV
+140 TYITTSLFKQAGYNV

-178 AQECDIAIFELP
+178 AQDCDIAIFELP

-197 DRLDIKI
+197 NKLNIKI

-222 ELYQQRKLI
+222 ELYQQRKMI
-231 LEKMSETFIANYS
+231 LEAMSETFIANYS
-244 CYDIINPQ
+244 CYDIINPK
-252 RDDALYYALDEN
+252 RSDALYYALDED
-264 VDFKGIVGDES
+264 VDFKGIVGDKS
-275 LTVEYKDDSFTTPFY
+275 LTIEYSQDSFTTPFY

-303 AVALTYGV
+303 AAALTYGV
-311 KKEDIIDALTDF
+311 KKEDIIDALTEF
-323 KGLPAHMEDVGIYNG
+323 KGLPAHMEDVGNYNG

-357 YFKDESVVLF
+357 YFKDDSVVLF

-398 FNEVTQAVEIEAAQE
+398 FNEVTQEVEMEAAQE
-413 ILDAITNPN
+413 ILDAITNEN
-422 IEKVAVDNIEIA
+422 IEKVAVENIEKA
-434 AEETFK
+434 AELTFK

-454 IAYDRLTTVEKIMKG
+454 IAYDRLTTVDKIMKG
-469 LEKGSKKYE
+469 LEIGSRKYE

>member
-1 MKSINILLIELV
+1 
-13 RRLFMNYLVVGAGNA
+13 MNYLVVGAGNA

-42 VVITDLKDI
+42 VTVTDLKDMD
-51 SEFKIE
+51 SFKIE
-57 FQRSLIEMEK
+57 FQRSLKEMES
-67 EGVKLDM
+67 EGVILDL
-74 ANKNP
+74 ANQNP
-79 SVDGFEA
+79 TLDGIEA

-91 TLPESAPIAQKVQN
+91 TLPESAPIAKLIKE
-105 SDLKVLT
+105 SDVEILT
-112 NEEFSKIVNDLIP
+112 NEKFSKIVNDLIP

-178 AQECDIAIFELP
+178 AQDCDIAIFELP

-197 DRLDIKI
+197 NSLDVKI

-231 LEKMSETFIANYS
+231 LEQMSETFIANYS
-244 CYDIINPQ
+244 CFDIINPQ
-252 RDDALYYALDEN
+252 RDDAIYYALDED
-264 VDFKGIVGDES
+264 VDFKGTVGDES
-275 LTVEYKDDSFTTPFY
+275 LTVEYGDGSFTTPFH

-303 AVALTYGV
+303 AAALTYGV
-311 KKEDIIDALTDF
+311 KKEDIIDALTVF
-323 KGLPAHMEDVGIYNG
+323 KGLPAHMDDVGTYNG

-379 AEVGELVSNYD
+379 AEVGQLVSNYNL
-390 IKTVIASG
+390 KCVIASG
-398 FNEVTQAVEIEAAQE
+398 FNEVTQEVEMEAAQE
-413 ILDAITNPN
+413 ILDAITNPE
-422 IEKVAVDNIEIA
+422 IEKVAVENIEIA
-434 AEETFK
+434 ACETFK

-454 IAYDRLTTVEKIMKG
+454 IAYDRLTTVDKIMKG
-469 LEKGSKKYE
+469 LEEGVKKYE

>member
-1 MKSINILLIELV
+1 
-13 RRLFMNYLVVGAGNA
+13 MNYLVVGAGNA
-28 SRPVARLLNYLGHD
+28 SRPVARLLNHLGHD
-42 VVITDLKDI
+42 VVVTDLKDK

-57 FQRSLIEMEK
+57 FQRSLNQLEN

-74 ANKNP
+74 ANKDP
-79 SVDGFEA
+79 SVDGFDA

-91 TLPESAPIAQKVQN
+91 TLPESAPIAQKIAG
-105 SDLKVLT
+105 SDLKILT
-112 NEEFSKIVNDLIP
+112 NEEFSEIVNELIP

-140 TFITTSLFKQAGYNV
+140 TFITTSLFKQAGFKV

-170 IDGIVKGK
+170 IDGIVTGK
-178 AQECDIAIFELP
+178 ADDCDIAIFELP

-197 DRLDIKI
+197 NRLNIKI

-222 ELYQQRKLI
+222 ELYQQRKLV
-231 LEKMSETFIANYS
+231 LQAMSETFIANNS
-244 CYDIINPQ
+244 CRDIIEKV
-252 RDDALYYALDEN
+252 RDDAIYYALDED
-264 VDFKGIVGDES
+264 VDFKGTVGDKS
-275 LTVEYKDDSFTTPFY
+275 LTIKYDNDEFTTPFY

-311 KKEDIIDALTDF
+311 KKEDIIDALTEF
-323 KGLPAHMEDVGIYNG
+323 KGLPAHMEDVGDYNG

-357 YFKDESVVLF
+357 YFKDDSVVLF

-379 AEVGELVSNYD
+379 AEVGQLVSNYD
-390 IKTVIASG
+390 IKVVIASG
-398 FNEVTQAVEIEAAQE
+398 FNEVNQTVEMEAAQE

-422 IEKVAVDNIEIA
+422 IEKVAVETIEKA
-434 AEETFK
+434 AELTFK
-440 YSEPGDIILHMGPL
+440 YSVPGDIILHMGPL
-454 IAYDRLTTVEKIMKG
+454 IAYDRLTTVDKIMKG
-469 LEKGSKKYE
+469 LEEGSKKYE

>member
-1 MKSINILLIELV
+1 MK
-13 RRLFMNYLVVGAGNA
+13 YLVVGAGNA

-67 EGVKLDM
+67 EGVKLDLP
-74 ANKNP
+74 NKDP
-79 SVDGFEA
+79 SVDGFDA
-86 VYMPP
+86 VYVPP
-91 TLPESAPIAQKVQN
+91 TLPETAPIALKIKD

-112 NEEFSKIVNDLIP
+112 NEEFSKTVNDLIP

-140 TFITTSLFKQAGYNV
+140 TYITTSLFKQAGYNV

-178 AQECDIAIFELP
+178 AQDCDIAIFELP

-197 DRLDIKI
+197 NKLNIKI

-222 ELYQQRKLI
+222 ELYQQRKMI
-231 LEKMSETFIANYS
+231 LEAMSETFIANYS
-244 CYDIINPQ
+244 CYEIINPK
-252 RDDALYYALDEN
+252 RSDALYYALDED
-264 VDFKGIVGDES
+264 VDFKGIVGDKS
-275 LTVEYKDDSFTTPFY
+275 LTIEYSQDSFTTPFY

-303 AVALTYGV
+303 AAALTYGV
-311 KKEDIIDALTDF
+311 KKEDIIDALTEF
-323 KGLPAHMEDVGIYNG
+323 KGLPAHMEDVGNYNG

-357 YFKDESVVLF
+357 YFKDDSVVLF

-398 FNEVTQAVEIEAAQE
+398 FNEVTQEVEMEAAQE
-413 ILDAITNPN
+413 ILDAITNEN
-422 IEKVAVDNIEIA
+422 IEKVAVENIEKA
-434 AEETFK
+434 AELTFK
-440 YSEPGDIILHMGPL
+440 YSKPGDIILHMGPL
-454 IAYDRLTTVEKIMKG
+454 IAYDRLTTVDKIMKG
-469 LEKGSKKYE
+469 LEIGSRKYE

>member
-1 MKSINILLIELV
+1 MK
-13 RRLFMNYLVVGAGNA
+13 YLVVGAGNA

-42 VVITDLKDI
+42 VVVTDLKSI

-57 FQRSLIEMEK
+57 FQRSLNQMEK
-67 EGVKLDM
+67 EGVILDL
-74 ANKNP
+74 ANKDP
-79 SVDGFEA
+79 SVDGFDC
-86 VYMPP
+86 VYVPP
-91 TLPESAPIAQKVQN
+91 TLPKSAPIARKIAE
-105 SDLKVLT
+105 SDLNILT
-112 NEEFSKIVNDLIP
+112 NEDFSKLVNDLIP

-170 IDGIVKGK
+170 IDGIVTGK

-222 ELYQQRKLI
+222 EKYQERKLI
-231 LEKMSETFIANYS
+231 LQAMSETFVANDS
-244 CYDIINPQ
+244 CRDIIEKV
-252 RDDALYYALDEN
+252 RDDCIFYALDKE
-264 VDFKGIVGDES
+264 VDFKGSIGDKS
-275 LTVEYKDDSFTTPFY
+275 LTIKYDKGEFTTPFY

-311 KKEDIIDALTDF
+311 SEEDIIGALTEF
-323 KGLPAHMEDVGIYNG
+323 KGLPAHMEDVGDYNG

-345 AFLYDGMKITLD
+345 AFLADGMKITLD
-357 YFKDESVVLF
+357 YFKDDNVVLF

-379 AEVGELVSNYD
+379 TEVGELVGGYD
-390 IKTVIASG
+390 IKVVIASG
-398 FNEVTQAVEIEAAQE
+398 FNEVTQAVEMEAAQE
-413 ILDAITNPN
+413 ILDAIDNPN
-422 IEKVAVDNIEIA
+422 ITKVAVETIEKA
-434 AEETFK
+434 AELTFK

-454 IAYDRLTTVEKIMKG
+454 IAYDRLTTVDKIMKG